1 MMTLS
6 QFAIAAG
13 AESKWVQNAA
23 ALLDLDLSYSREEAL
38 WLGLVKRLHEHLG
51 VPLKEASRL
60 ARAALECGDEHA
72 AFETESASNRLE
84 VFQSPDTIV
93 SVSVALDRYLSDF
106 SASLVR
112 ALIHY
117 EPRRRGRPGEGAG
130 TSAVQRAREYGVD
143 LGLLAASLC
152 LTPAER
158 LRRLDRNV
166 EFVKALRRGSRHP

>member
-1 MMTLS
+1 MTLA

-60 ARAALECGDEHA
+60 ARAALKECGDEHA
-72 AFETESASNRLE
+72 AFETEGASNRFE

-106 SASLVR
+106 WASLVR

-117 EPRRRGRPGEGAG
+117 EPRRRGRPSEGAG

-143 LGLLAASLC
+143 LGLLAASLR

-166 EFVKALRRGSRHP
+166 EFVKALRRASRHP